1 LFQKQASF
9 TDAHPKSTLSLRDI
23 LRNPN
28 SLSYFME
35 FMDRRHRSLLVQFW
49 LTVESFKNP
58 LESVDSDSS
67 ENENEPIQ
75 AASITSTVKED
86 ISMMYDLYFS
96 TSNPALAFIPDKYA
110 DVIRDFA
117 QNETNPTE
125 ASQRRVRRCVLLAQR
140 QVERA
145 MEQDFESF
153 ERSELWFRALGDANF
168 IDTVPAT
175 EPRSAPMPVRG
186 KRSVSSVL
194 LPSNAP
200 VPKGNAGFASHL
212 LQQPDSIIDMYRS
225 TSSASKQSSGSAS
238 ADSFPRSAPSNI
250 EVLMSP
256 VSDSLFDTGRAP
268 LFNDP
273 EDEEQRAEEKRM
285 EAIHA
290 ALTDIVAL
298 EESRPVGNRLRQSSD
313 SSIFGLDQRKRKPMF
328 DSEPEHDQGKNFE
341 EEDDRE
347 LAHETFQLA
356 GPGDLQLSHEIARLQ
371 EKILKLQTQDG
382 LLVSLV
388 RKAELT
394 GDTQELRL
402 LKNSKAVIQREMKQ
416 LQFQKTQYEQQESA
430 NRLLPDR
437 TRVSIVSSTTA
448 DEAGKSVVRYL
459 VEVQQLAMDG
469 SYASGWVVA
478 RRYNEFLN
486 MHTKLR
492 ERFPLVRN
500 LDFPGKRLVTSLSG
514 SFLDNRKVA
523 LERYLQVSTGSF
535 S

>member
-1 LFQKQASF
+1 
-9 TDAHPKSTLSLRDI
+9 
-23 LRNPN
+23 
-28 SLSYFME
+28 ME

-168 IDTVPAT
+168 IDVVPAN
-175 EPRSAPMPVRG
+175 EPRSVPVPVRG
-186 KRSVSSVL
+186 KRAMSSAL
-194 LPSNAP
+194 LPINAP
-200 VPKGNAGFASHL
+200 VPKGNVGFAPHS
-212 LQQPDSIIDMYRS
+212 LQQPIDMFRS
-225 TSSASKQSSGSAS
+225 TSSASKQSSLGSAS
-238 ADSFPRSAPSNI
+238 AESFPRSATSNI

-256 VSDSLFDTGRAP
+256 VTDSSFETGRAP

-298 EESRPVGNRLRQSSD
+298 EESHPVRNRLRQSSD
-313 SSIFGLDQRKRKPMF
+313 SSSLGLDQRQRKPMF
-328 DSEPEHDQGKNFE
+328 DIEPEHDQGKGFD
-341 EEDDRE
+341 EEDERE
-347 LAHETFQLA
+347 LSHETFQLA

-371 EKILKLQTQDG
+371 DKILKLQTQDG
-382 LLVSLV
+382 LLVALV

-402 LKNSKAVIQREMKQ
+402 LKKSKAVIQREMKQ
-416 LQFQKTQYEQQESA
+416 LEFQKTQYEQQETS

-437 TRVSIVSSTTA
+437 IRVSIVSSTTA

-459 VEVQQLAMDG
+459 VEVQQLATDG
-469 SYASGWVVA
+469 LFASGWVVA

-492 ERFPLVRN
+492 ERFALVRN
-500 LDFPGKRLVTSLSG
+500 LDFPGKRLVTTLSG

-523 LERYLQVSTGSF
+523 LEKYLQVGTGYPLVNNSD
-535 S
+535 